1 MSQSPGAGFA
11 ATRGTGT
18 EQTIRDSDSIESMLG
33 ALEDEDCRAIL
44 EATSE
49 ESLTASEL
57 SERCELALSTA
68 YRKLD
73 TLTDAGLLE
82 EQIRLSR
89 NGKHTNEYVRAIEDI
104 HVSMSGGEI
113 ELQITACTQPELG
126 SSVLAGAD

>member
-1 MSQSPGAGFA
+1 MSQSTGAGYA
-11 ATRGTGT
+11 GAYGT
-18 EQTIRDSDSIESMLG
+18 ETQQTISDTDSLEALFG

-44 EATSE
+44 EATSD

-73 TLTDAGLLE
+73 MLTEAGLLE
-82 EQIRLSR
+82 EQVRLSR
-89 NGKHTNEYVRAIEDI
+89 SGKHTNEYVRAIEDV
-104 HVSMSGGEI
+104 HVSMDGGEV
-113 ELQITACTQPELG
+113 ELQITTCTRPELG